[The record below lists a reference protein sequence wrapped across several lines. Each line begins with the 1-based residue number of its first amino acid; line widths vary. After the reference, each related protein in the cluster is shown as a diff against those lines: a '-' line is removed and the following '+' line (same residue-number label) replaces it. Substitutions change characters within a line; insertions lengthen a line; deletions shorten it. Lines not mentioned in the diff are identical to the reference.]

1 MAIVLREA
9 TASGVIGNAWM
20 VSHYSG
26 WGINRFSLFFFFLLF
41 PGWAVEN
48 EEENNKYSSQSLA
61 QKTATP
67 LGGLLNEAP
76 IGRTPTPPS
85 LWRLLV
91 RIAIPPIPHPF
102 PDGATTKKN
111 KGGGNIR
118 RGRVKKRSC
127 VYIPHNHSN
136 KWLPLTSLSSGAL
149 MHRILPPPPFFLNI
163 YMPSIWW
170 PHTHNLSWKKP
181 CVYQER
187 RSGGGGVP
195 ISLRPLQTL
204 KTGHNGEMIW
214 RAVSQ

>member
-1 MAIVLREA
+1 MREWCPAIVG
-9 TASGVIGNAWM
+9 GVLTD
-20 VSHYSG
+20 
-26 WGINRFSLFFFFLLF
+26 FPFFFFFLLF

-91 RIAIPPIPHPF
+91 RIAIPPPSPIHF
-102 PDGATTKKN
+102 RMGQQQKKIR
-111 KGGGNIR
+111 GGGYIR

-163 YMPSIWW
+163 YMPSI
-170 PHTHNLSWKKP
+170 
-181 CVYQER
+181 
-187 RSGGGGVP
+187 
-195 ISLRPLQTL
+195 
-204 KTGHNGEMIW
+204 
-214 RAVSQ
+214 